1 MQENKEIYLLINDE
15 QCVKLKGGS
24 IKFKNNFEQL
34 ALPFKIYA
42 DFDCVLKGVKS
53 NDKNKKSSYT
63 EEYQD
68 HLSCYFSYKLV
79 CINDRFSK
87 RVVLYRVK
95 KCCHVYRRWRKI

>member
-42 DFDCVLKGVKS
+42 DFNCVLKGVKS
-53 NDKNKKSSYT
+53 NECMYVK
-63 EEYQD
+63 
-68 HLSCYFSYKLV
+68 V
-79 CINDRFSK
+79 CINDSFSK

-95 KCCHVYRRWRKI
+95 KCCHVYRR